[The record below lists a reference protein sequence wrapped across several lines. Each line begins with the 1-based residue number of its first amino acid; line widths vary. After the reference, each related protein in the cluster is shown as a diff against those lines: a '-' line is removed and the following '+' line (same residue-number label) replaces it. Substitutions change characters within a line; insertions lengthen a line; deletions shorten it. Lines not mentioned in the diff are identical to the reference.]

1 MTHDR
6 SRQGDDAL
14 QESAGLWERTSAGG
28 REYIGG
34 RTPDDADI
42 VLPAGSLVMVFP
54 NASDNSRAPAFRLL
68 FAPPQD
74 GRPRRAGSGG
84 GAFSHLKTGAPP
96 PGPADPTRGHQPRR
110 RDRAAGHAHGRR
122 RSPVLGPAP

>member
-14 QESAGLWERTSAGG
+14 QEIAGLWERTSAGG
-28 REYIGG
+28 RAYIGG
-34 RTPDDADI
+34 RSPDDADI

-54 NASDNSRAPAFRLL
+54 NASDNPRAPAFRLL

-74 GRPRRAGSGG
+74 SRPRPAGAGG
-84 GAFSHLKTGAPP
+84 GVFARLKTEAPP
-96 PGPADPTRGHQPRR
+96 PRPANPTRGINPV
-110 RDRAAGHAHGRR
+110 AGTAR
-122 RSPVLGPAP
+122 PDVLVDGEDPPF

>member
-14 QESAGLWERTSAGG
+14 QEIAGLWERTSAGG
-28 REYIGG
+28 NAYIGG

-54 NASDNSRAPAFRLL
+54 NASDNPRAPAFRLL

-74 GRPRRAGSGG
+74 SRPRPAGAGG
-84 GAFSHLKTGAPP
+84 GGFARLKTEAPP
-96 PGPADPTRGHQPRR
+96 PRPANPTRGINPV
-110 RDRAAGHAHGRR
+110 AGTAPPH
-122 RSPVLGPAP
+122 VLVDGEDPPF